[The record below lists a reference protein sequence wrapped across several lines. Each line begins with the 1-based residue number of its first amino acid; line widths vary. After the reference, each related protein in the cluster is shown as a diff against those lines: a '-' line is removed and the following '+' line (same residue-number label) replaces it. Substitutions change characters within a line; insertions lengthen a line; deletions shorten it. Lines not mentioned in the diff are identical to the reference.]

1 MRAVYYSLT
10 LIIFYIVF
18 CLVRHLQNK
27 RDEKSYRERHA
38 VKIENVDKEKL
49 KALLTDCEKNG
60 IDPRKRL
67 CDCRCP
73 YSEAKPSSESCCDEK
88 GMTQM
93 IRKNALLFLVADRIV
108 LYSILTLNMFP
119 VVVGMNRMN
128 QNLILVN
135 VCVGYQNVRKT
146 KN

>member
-1 MRAVYYSLT
+1 
-10 LIIFYIVF
+10 
-18 CLVRHLQNK
+18 
-27 RDEKSYRERHA
+27 
-38 VKIENVDKEKL
+38 
-49 KALLTDCEKNG
+49 
-60 IDPRKRL
+60 
-67 CDCRCP
+67 
-73 YSEAKPSSESCCDEK
+73 
-88 GMTQM
+88 MTQM

-108 LYSILTLNMFP
+108 LYSILMLNMFP

>member
-1 MRAVYYSLT
+1 MKRMG
-10 LIIFYIVF
+10 LI
-18 CLVRHLQNK
+18 L
-27 RDEKSYRERHA
+27 
-38 VKIENVDKEKL
+38 EN
-49 KALLTDCEKNG
+49 DCEIADVRILKQNQTV
-60 IDPRKRL
+60 ISVMTKM
-67 CDCRCP
+67 
-73 YSEAKPSSESCCDEK
+73 

-93 IRKNALLFLVADRIV
+93 IRKNAFLFLVADRIV
-108 LYSILTLNMFP
+108 LYSILMLNMFP

>member
-1 MRAVYYSLT
+1 MGLT
-10 LIIFYIVF
+10 LENDFVIAG
-18 CLVRHLQNK
+18 VRILKLNQ
-27 RDEKSYRERHA
+27 A
-38 VKIENVDKEKL
+38 VSPVVTK
-49 KALLTDCEKNG
+49 
-60 IDPRKRL
+60 
-67 CDCRCP
+67 
-73 YSEAKPSSESCCDEK
+73 K

-93 IRKNALLFLVADRIV
+93 IWKNALLFLVADRIV

>member
-1 MRAVYYSLT
+1 MGLILENDCVIADVRILKLNQAVSPVVT
-10 LIIFYIVF
+10 
-18 CLVRHLQNK
+18 K
-27 RDEKSYRERHA
+27 
-38 VKIENVDKEKL
+38 
-49 KALLTDCEKNG
+49 
-60 IDPRKRL
+60 
-67 CDCRCP
+67 
-73 YSEAKPSSESCCDEK
+73 K

>member
-1 MRAVYYSLT
+1 MGVV
-10 LIIFYIVF
+10 IHIVF

-38 VKIENVDKEKL
+38 VKIENVNKEKL
-49 KALLTDCEKNG
+49 KALLIDCEKNG

-88 GMTQM
+88 GNDTDDP
-93 IRKNALLFLVADRIV
+93 KNALLFLVADRIV
-108 LYSILTLNMFP
+108 LYSILMLNMFP
-119 VVVGMNRMN
+119 AAVGMNRMN

-135 VCVGYQNVRKT
+135 VCVGCQNVRKT